1 MNGTMKSF
9 VIAASAGLFF
19 LSQCPAQTKGAL
31 VSVTNPA
38 RVVRRSETVEVP
50 LRDLIPLL
58 GEIAGG
64 DIVVTGNGV
73 PILSQVTEGELLFQS
88 DFAPLE
94 RKEFTVRRESTGVAS
109 GAPDGAPHFTTFVD
123 GRYVLPREDYA
134 WENDRIAFR
143 MYGPALAAE
152 VNNGIDVWTKRVR
165 SLIVAKWYKEAEGA
179 PAGQDP
185 YHHDRGEGAD
195 FFDVGRSLGAGGCAL
210 WHEGRI
216 HQPGVFS
223 GWKTLANGP
232 LRTEFELTYHGVA
245 VGGRTITERKRI
257 SLDAGENLNR
267 VRVTYDAPRPGH
279 EVLVA
284 CGLVKRA
291 RTLPSS
297 DTSRCWMGL
306 WGPTNSDPVN
316 GSLGTG
322 VVFPP
327 SAFMQFTEDLSQY
340 LVIGRGVT
348 GEPLT
353 YYAGAGW
360 TRSGDFASG
369 KEWISYLDRCAVR
382 IAAPLRVACA
392 PLE

>member
-1 MNGTMKSF
+1 MKSF
-9 VIAASAGLFF
+9 MIAASAGLFL
-19 LSQCPAQTKGAL
+19 LSQCPGQTKGAL

-38 RVVRRSETVEVP
+38 RVVRRNETVEVR

-58 GEIAGG
+58 GESTGG
-64 DIVVTGNGV
+64 DIVVTGKGA
-73 PILSQVTEGELLFQS
+73 PILSQVTEEELLFQS
-88 DFAPLE
+88 DFSPLE
-94 RKEFTVRRESTGVAS
+94 KKEFTVRRGSPG
-109 GAPDGAPHFTTFVD
+109 GAHGAPHVSSLVD

-143 MYGPALAAE
+143 MYGPALASE

-179 PAGQDP
+179 PAGKDP

-195 FFDVGRSLGAGGCAL
+195 FFDVGRSLGAGGCSL
-210 WHEGRI
+210 WDSGRV

-223 GWKTLANGP
+223 GWKTLSNGP
-232 LRTEFELTYHGVA
+232 LRTEFELTYNGVA
-245 VGGRTITERKRI
+245 VGGMTITERKRI

-267 VRVTYDAPRPGH
+267 VRVTYEAPGAGH

-291 RTLPSS
+291 RTLPRS
-297 DTSRCWMGL
+297 DKSRCWMGL

-327 SAFMQFTEDLSQY
+327 SAFVQFTEDTSQY
-340 LVIGRGVT
+340 LLIGRAVT

-360 TRSGDFASG
+360 TRSGDFATG
-369 KEWISYLDRCAVR
+369 EEWNSYLDRWAAR

-392 PLE
+392 SLK